1 MGRKGILYVISAP
14 SGAGKTTLCREVLDI
29 LPGLLHSV
37 SFTTRMPREGEVHGK
52 DYFFV
57 NKEEFSRMVQA
68 GEFAEWAE
76 VHGNFYG
83 TAIKTL
89 EDCRAAGVDLILD
102 IDCQGAAQLKNKQV
116 EGVNIFILPP
126 SYRELRSRLEG
137 RDSDSPEVIETR
149 IANAAAEIRES
160 RWYDYIIVNDVFS
173 KAVDDLKSI
182 IIAERHRTALVLE
195 TVAKCFSID
204 YE

>member
-1 MGRKGILYVISAP
+1 MIRKGILYIVSAP

-37 SFTTRMPREGEVHGK
+37 SFTTRKPRAGEVDGK

-57 NKEEFSRMVQA
+57 DKQEFCRMAQA

-89 EDCRAAGVDLILD
+89 EDCRAAGIDLILD
-102 IDCQGAAQLKNKQV
+102 IDCQGAAQLKEKQV

-126 SYRELRSRLEG
+126 SYSELRSRLEG
-137 RDSDSPEVIETR
+137 RDSDAPEVIETR
-149 IANAAAEIRES
+149 IANAAAEIREA
-160 RWYDYIIVNDVFS
+160 RWYDYIIVNDVVS
-173 KAVDDLKSI
+173 KAVDDLRSI
-182 IIAERHRTALVLE
+182 LIAERHKTRLVLE
-195 TVAKCFSID
+195 TVAHKFDIHGA
-204 YE
+204 

>member
-1 MGRKGILYVISAP
+1 MGRKGILYIISAP

-37 SFTTRMPREGEVHGK
+37 SFTTRKPRAGELHGK

-57 NKEEFSRMVQA
+57 DKEEFLRMSQA

-76 VHGNFYG
+76 VHDNFYG
-83 TAIKTL
+83 TSLKTL
-89 EDCRAAGVDLILD
+89 EDCRLAGIDLILD
-102 IDCQGAAQLKNKQV
+102 IDCQGAAQLKAKQV

-126 SYRELRSRLEG
+126 SYSELRSRLEG
-137 RDSDSPEVIETR
+137 RDSDPPEVIEKR
-149 IANAAAEIRES
+149 IANAAAEIQES

-173 KAVDDLKSI
+173 KAVEDLRSI
-182 IIAERHRTALVLE
+182 IIAERHRAALVLE
-195 TVAKCFSID
+195 SVTKSFDIN
-204 YE
+204 